1 MNAVSTKKIVTHSGN
16 FHADEIFA
24 CATLSLFFNGAIEI
38 VRSRD
43 PKVWAE
49 GDIVL
54 DVGSVYDEAL
64 FRFDHHQEGFAEAR
78 ENGIPYASFGLIWKH
93 FGEKVAGSAYAARGI
108 DERLVQPIDAGDNGV
123 ETYTKHREVA
133 PYLISDVIGAFRPG
147 WNEQRTGD
155 EGFHEAFLVA
165 LQILKREI
173 ILAQGE
179 EEGTRRTEEA
189 YARAEDKRIITID
202 SHYAWYGV
210 LKNHPEPLYV
220 VKPNRESDGQWKVEA
235 VRDDTHSFKN
245 RKDFPLAWAG
255 KKDGELADISGV
267 PDAIFCHNKRF
278 IAIANSKEGAL
289 MLAKH
294 AVEHNE

>member
-1 MNAVSTKKIVTHSGN
+1 MNVASTKKIVVHSGN

-24 CATLSLFFNGAIEI
+24 CATLSLLYGGAIEI

-54 DVGSVYDEAL
+54 DVGSVHDEAQL
-64 FRFDHHQEGFAEAR
+64 RFDHHQEGFAEAR
-78 ENGIPYASFGLIWKH
+78 NNGIPYASFGLVWKS
-93 FGEKVAGSAYAARGI
+93 FGEKVAGSAYAARVI

-123 ETYTKHREVA
+123 ETYTRHGEVS
-133 PYLISDVIGAFRPG
+133 PYLISDVIGAFRPV
-147 WNEQRTGD
+147 WNEKRTGD
-155 EGFHEAFLVA
+155 EGFHEAFLLA

-173 ILAQGE
+173 ISAQSD
-179 EEGTRRTEEA
+179 EEGVRRTEQA
-189 YARAEDKRIITID
+189 YAEAEDKRIVVID

-210 LKNHPEPLYV
+210 LKNYPEPLFV
-220 VKPNRESDGQWKVEA
+220 VKPNRESDGQWKIEA

-245 RKDFPLAWAG
+245 RKDLPLAWAG
-255 KKDGELADISGV
+255 KKDGELAEITGV

-278 IAIANSKEGAL
+278 IAVASSKEGAL
-289 MLAKH
+289 ILAKL
-294 AVEHNE
+294 AVESEK

>member
-1 MNAVSTKKIVTHSGN
+1 MNAISIKKIVTHSGN

-24 CATLSLFFNGAIEI
+24 CATLSLLFDGAVEI

-43 PKVWAE
+43 PDVWKE

-54 DVGSVYDEAL
+54 DVGSIYDEAQL
-64 FRFDHHQEGFAEAR
+64 RFDHHQEGFSVAR
-78 ENGIPYASFGLIWKH
+78 ENGIPYASFGLIWKS
-93 FGEKVAGSAYAARGI
+93 FGEQVAGSAYVARGI

-123 ETYTKHREVA
+123 ETYTRHREVA
-133 PYLISDVIGAFRPG
+133 PYLISDVIGSFRPG
-147 WNEQRTGD
+147 WDEKRTGD
-155 EGFHEAFLVA
+155 EGFREAFLVA

-173 ILAQGE
+173 LLAQGD
-179 EEGTRRTEEA
+179 EEGARRTEEA
-189 YARAEDKRIITID
+189 YAQAEDKRIVTID
-202 SHYAWYGV
+202 SHYPWYGV

-255 KKDGELADISGV
+255 KKDGELAQISGV
-267 PDAIFCHNKRF
+267 SDAIFCHNKRF
-278 IAIANSKEGAL
+278 IAIASSKEGAL
-289 MLAKH
+289 SLARR